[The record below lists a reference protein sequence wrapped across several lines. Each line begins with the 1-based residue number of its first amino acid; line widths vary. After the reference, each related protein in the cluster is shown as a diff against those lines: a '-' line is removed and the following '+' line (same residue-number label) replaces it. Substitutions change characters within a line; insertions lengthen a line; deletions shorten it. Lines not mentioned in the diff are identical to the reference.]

1 MVAQWMVCPLMVY
14 LPKVCP
20 ATVFL
25 RKVWQTV
32 DPPTDAPTD
41 ATLDDSS
48 KVTGLRRVEHG
59 LHLPLRS
66 FHLRDSFPLRDSRHL
81 GHRPL
86 GLVHRPLH
94 TPTVLSN
101 SSKEDK
107 N

>member
-20 ATVFL
+20 GTVSL
-25 RKVWQTV
+25 RKVWQPV
-32 DPPTDAPTD
+32 DPPTDAM
-41 ATLDDSS
+41 LDDSS
-48 KVTGLRRVEHG
+48 KVIGLRRVEHG
-59 LHLPLRS
+59 LHLPLGS
-66 FHLRDSFPLRDSRHL
+66 FHLRDSRHL

-86 GLVHRPLH
+86 DLVHRSLH
-94 TPTVLSN
+94 TPTGLSN

>member
-20 ATVFL
+20 GTVSL
-25 RKVWQTV
+25 RKVWQPV
-32 DPPTDAPTD
+32 DPPTDAMTDAMTD
-41 ATLDDSS
+41 ATLGDSS

-59 LHLPLRS
+59 LHLPLGS
-66 FHLRDSFPLRDSRHL
+66 FHLRDSRHL

-86 GLVHRPLH
+86 DLVHRSLH
-94 TPTVLSN
+94 TPTGLSN
-101 SSKEDK
+101 SSKADK